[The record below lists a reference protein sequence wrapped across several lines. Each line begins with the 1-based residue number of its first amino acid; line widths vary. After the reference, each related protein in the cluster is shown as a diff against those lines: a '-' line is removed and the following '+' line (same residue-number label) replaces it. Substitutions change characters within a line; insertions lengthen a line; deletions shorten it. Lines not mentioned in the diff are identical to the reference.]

1 VGAKMNCRFGYHC
14 HALDHEDKD
23 MMGVI
28 EVVG

>member
-1 VGAKMNCRFGYHC
+1 MNCRFVYRC

-28 EVVG
+28 EVLG

>member
-1 VGAKMNCRFGYHC
+1 MNCRFFYHC

-28 EVVG
+28 EVLG